1 MPLLEGSAAKKWY
14 LDAKLFYDQED
25 DFSLLQWQGEYQQ
38 KIPVGEKVENMPMV
52 LKAQFIILGEGAM
65 ELSTDL
71 KERMQEINDPLLTVG
86 QPTELMNMYVNGYC
100 AENPQDRASLA
111 VRNLLLCEQ
120 NLRNS
125 GLTIQHDQASTQVLS
140 ACFSRICSPKTS
152 GAVGIQQP
160 SLEDVHFAA
169 RSLLRNALI
178 ENKLF
183 SEENVPSL
191 PHLTTFDV
199 FRITATINQLHQ
211 AKLLNLNMIL
221 AIFEIS
227 KRDSQLL
234 NHINTDDL
242 ALINTAINKG
252 VTLENA
258 VGKMFLEN
266 KLSHNPYDLMFQA
279 FTSKQKE
286 YQQSL
291 KLE

>member
-1 MPLLEGSAAKKWY
+1 
-14 LDAKLFYDQED
+14 
-25 DFSLLQWQGEYQQ
+25 
-38 KIPVGEKVENMPMV
+38 
-52 LKAQFIILGEGAM
+52 M
-65 ELSTDL
+65 ELNTDL
-71 KERMQEINDPLLTVG
+71 KERMQDVYDPLLTIG
-86 QPTELMNMYVNGYC
+86 QPAELMNMYVNGYC
-100 AENPQDRASLA
+100 AENPQDRISLVA
-111 VRNLLLCEQ
+111 RNLLLCEQ

-125 GLTIQHDQASTQVLS
+125 GLTIQHDQASVQVLA

-152 GAVGIQQP
+152 IAVAIQQP

-169 RSLLRNALI
+169 RSLLENALI

-183 SEENVPSL
+183 SEENVSNL

-199 FRITATINQLHQ
+199 FRITATINQLYQ
-211 AKLLNLNMIL
+211 AKLLNPNMVL

-279 FTSKQKE
+279 FSSKL
-286 YQQSL
+286 QQVHHESPT
-291 KLE
+291 LE